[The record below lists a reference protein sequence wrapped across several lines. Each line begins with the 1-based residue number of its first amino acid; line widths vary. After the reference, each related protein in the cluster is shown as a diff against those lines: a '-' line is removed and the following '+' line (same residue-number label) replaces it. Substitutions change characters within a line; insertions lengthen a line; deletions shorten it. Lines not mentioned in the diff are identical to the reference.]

1 MTSIN
6 KRFESAS
13 LENFV
18 CNTETEKN
26 IVAYLS
32 RCIDEGFKQN
42 VIIIGGVG
50 TGKTHLAFAIL
61 NATAD
66 KFERNGYKFYGEKNV
81 VYRSIKAVIDEIKN
95 SWRDATSISPVNEL
109 SNVKTLILD
118 EIGVQYGSNSE
129 RTELYDVFN
138 NRYNNMLPVVAIS
151 NHSLSELQ
159 KILGQRIYDRLIDN
173 AVIFELTGR
182 SKRGV
187 SHEIR

>member
-1 MTSIN
+1 MTIIN
-6 KRFESAS
+6 KRFENAS
-13 LENFV
+13 FENFV
-18 CNTETEKN
+18 CNTDTEKN
-26 IVAYLS
+26 LVAYLR

-50 TGKTHLAFAIL
+50 TGKTHLAYAVL
-61 NATAD
+61 NAVAD
-66 KFERNGYKFYGEKNV
+66 KFECNGYKFYSEKNV
-81 VYRSIKAVIDEIKN
+81 AYRSIKAVIDEIKN
-95 SWRDATSISPVNEL
+95 SWRDATSISPVYEL

-173 AVIFELTGR
+173 AVVFELKGK
-182 SKRGV
+182 SKRGISYEV
-187 SHEIR
+187 R

>member
-1 MTSIN
+1 MTIIN

-18 CNTETEKN
+18 CNTDNEKN
-26 IVAYLS
+26 LVAYLS

-50 TGKTHLAFAIL
+50 TGKTHLAYAVL
-61 NATAD
+61 NSVAD
-66 KFERNGYKFYGEKNV
+66 KFECNGYKFYSEKNV
-81 VYRSIKAVIDEIKN
+81 AYRSIKAVIDEIKN
-95 SWRDATSISPVNEL
+95 SWRDATSISPVYEL

-138 NRYNNMLPVVAIS
+138 NRYNNMLPIVAIS
-151 NHSLSELQ
+151 NHSLPELQ

-173 AVIFELTGR
+173 AVVFELKGK
-182 SKRGV
+182 SKRGIG
-187 SHEIR
+187 HEVR